1 MGYGTGILIQINDET
16 RVNGMKL
23 NSFLTIPGTTG
34 FYDYFQRL
42 GKRESRSH
50 VNMVQIL

>member
-1 MGYGTGILIQINDET
+1 MGYGTGILIQINDGT
-16 RVNGMKL
+16 RINEMKL
-23 NSFLTIPGTTG
+23 KSFLKIPGTTG

-50 VNMVQIL
+50 LNMVQIL